1 MKKEEGK
8 DNKSELK
15 VRGLSQ
21 DQKDFLYNY
30 AKDQLGS
37 RSRSKAILHLI
48 DKEMGK
54 TSTIQTREMQS
65 TIEDPYRK
73 RVQLSL
79 LYEDYLE
86 IEKIAQETDSSIQY
100 YIISL
105 ILKDLYDYQRLDG
118 KQIELLRKSNY
129 QLHKI
134 GVNINQIAKAI
145 NEGDKRFVDIE
156 KLDSYIKDHVETVKI
171 LLAQSHKKR

>member
-1 MKKEEGK
+1 MKKNK
-8 DNKSELK
+8 DKSSLLVNGITE
-15 VRGLSQ
+15 

-30 AKDQLGS
+30 AKNQLGS
-37 RSRSKAILHLI
+37 RSRTKAILSII
-48 DKEMGK
+48 DQEMGN
-54 TSTIQTREMQS
+54 TSTTQTREIPS
-65 TIEDPYRK
+65 PIENPYRK

-145 NEGDKRFVDIE
+145 NEGDKRFLDIE
-156 KLDSYIKDHVETVKI
+156 KLDRYIKDHVDKVKI
-171 LLAQSHKKR
+171 LLAQSQKKR